1 MRVGIGYTR
10 LGGSFGR
17 RCDECLYR
25 GDYLITRVELYL
37 QAWQGALEIQDSSS
51 LKVFTCLSLSPVII
65 VIINIVKL
73 RIFDLEVVGV

>member
-37 QAWQGALEIQDSSS
+37 QAWQGALEI
-51 LKVFTCLSLSPVII
+51 LIRTTVVIS
-65 VIINIVKL
+65 K
-73 RIFDLEVVGV
+73 D